1 MSQPTSPAH
10 SFISKIWD
18 LACCLSIIGIWPR
31 FIEPNMLI
39 TRHLRIEIPKLPKEI
54 EGFTLLQFSDLHLHS
69 QVSNRFIDKIIGKI
83 QELRPDMI
91 LFTGDFL
98 CFGELADKQRMQRF
112 LTSLT
117 APFGCYAIL
126 GNHDYAQAVSF
137 NDAGDYDTLS
147 QKPSALLKGLKRLFV
162 SLTPTGRITERARS
176 VPLHQELVA
185 LLKST
190 PFELLHNQTKTVS
203 VKGSALNVCGLGEY
217 MLGRCDPA
225 TAFEGYNSAYP
236 GVILAHN
243 PDSVPRL
250 MTYPGDL
257 ILSGHTHGGQINLP
271 GIWKKYTIMENLAY
285 AKGGLYPLGEKWLYV
300 CRGVG
305 SVLPFRLRSV
315 PELVHI
321 TLEAKR

>member
-1 MSQPTSPAH
+1 MPGSH
-10 SFISKIWD
+10 SIISAIWD

-31 FIEPNMLI
+31 FIEPNLLN
-39 TRHLRIEIPKLPKEI
+39 TRHLRIGIPNLPKVL

-69 QVSNRFIDKIIGKI
+69 QVSNRFIEKIIRKI
-83 QELRPDMI
+83 QELRPDVI

-98 CFGELADKQRMQRF
+98 CFGELEDKQLLQRF
-112 LTSLT
+112 LNSLV
-117 APFGCYAIL
+117 APYGCYAIL

-137 NDAGDYDTLS
+137 NNAGDYDTMN
-147 QKPSALLKGLKRLFV
+147 QKPSVLLKGLKRLFG
-162 SLTPTGRITERARS
+162 SLTPTGRVTERAKA

-185 LLKST
+185 LLKNT

-203 VKGSALNVCGLGEY
+203 VKGSALNICGLGEY
-217 MLGRCDPA
+217 MLGRCDPS
-225 TAFEGYNSAYP
+225 TAFEGYNPAYP

-243 PDSVPRL
+243 PDSVPLL

-271 GIWKKYTIMENLAY
+271 GIWKKYTVMENLAY
-285 AKGGLYPLGEKWLYV
+285 AKGGLYSLDGKWLYV
-300 CRGVG
+300 SRGVG
-305 SVLPFRLRSV
+305 SVLPFRWHSV

-321 TLEAKR
+321 TLEEKK